1 MTRPRSSHLTL
12 GAVIVAG
19 VVISAAFAPLLAPFD
34 PHAISGPALAGPS
47 GTHPLG
53 TNDVGQDLLSQ
64 LIWGAR
70 ASTAV
75 AIPAAALGVLAGL
88 AVGGGAA
95 LLGGWTEVALMR
107 LVDLFLAVPVLPL
120 LILIAALAG
129 PSEGTVTLVIAA
141 IAWPGIA
148 RVLRSATLALVQRG
162 HVHAAR
168 GFGAGPL
175 YVLRRHLAPTL
186 GPLIA
191 ASFVTWAATAVVLQ
205 SGLAFLGLGDPT
217 QVSWGGIL
225 NRALSHEGVYF
236 SDEWVWWVLPAGF
249 AIIVSTLGLSFLG
262 LALEPR
268 FNPRWS
274 RS

>member
-1 MTRPRSSHLTL
+1 MKEPRSPFLPL
-12 GAVIVAG
+12 GAGIVA
-19 VVISAAFAPLLAPFD
+19 VVAIAAVFAPLLAPFD
-34 PHAISGPALAGPS
+34 PHAISGPSLASPS
-47 GTHPLG
+47 GAHLLG
-53 TNDVGQDLLSQ
+53 TNDVGQDLFSQ

-70 ASTAV
+70 VAAV
-75 AIPAAALGVLAGL
+75 VAVPAAGLGVFGGL
-88 AVGGGAA
+88 LVGGGAA
-95 LLGGWTEVALMR
+95 LLGGWAEVVLMR
-107 LVDLFLAVPVLPL
+107 VVDLFLAVPVLPL
-120 LILIAALAG
+120 LILVTALAG
-129 PSEGTVTLVIAA
+129 PSESTVTLVIAA

-148 RVLRSATLALVQRG
+148 RVLRSATLGLVQRG

-175 YVLRRHLAPTL
+175 YVLRRHIAPAL
-186 GPLIA
+186 GPVIA
-191 ASFVTWAATAVVLQ
+191 ANFVTWAATAVVLQ

-236 SDEWVWWVLPAGF
+236 TDEWIWWVLPAGF
-249 AIIVSTLGLSFLG
+249 AIILATLGLSFLW

>member
-1 MTRPRSSHLTL
+1 
-12 GAVIVAG
+12 
-19 VVISAAFAPLLAPFD
+19 APFD
-34 PHAISGPALAGPS
+34 PHAISGPSLAGPS
-47 GTHPLG
+47 GTHLLG
-53 TNDVGQDLLSQ
+53 TNDAGQDLFSQ

-70 ASTAV
+70 VSAVV
-75 AIPAAALGVLAGL
+75 AIPAAGLGVLVGL

-95 LLGGWTEVALMR
+95 LFGGWLEVVVMR
-107 LVDLFLAVPVLPL
+107 IVDLFLAVPVLPL

-148 RVLRSATLALVQRG
+148 RVLRSATLGLVQRG

-168 GFGAGPL
+168 GFGAGPA
-175 YVLRRHLAPTL
+175 YVLRRHVAPAL
-186 GPLIA
+186 GPVMSA
-191 ASFVTWAATAVVLQ
+191 NFVTWAATAVVLQ

-236 SDEWVWWVLPAGF
+236 SAEWIWWVLPAGF
-249 AIIVSTLGLSFLG
+249 AIILATLGLSFLG
-262 LALEPR
+262 LAVEPR
-268 FNPRWS
+268 SNPRWR